1 MSTTK
6 TRSGVQRGVAV
17 VLLLVAAR
25 LCRQE
30 QLARAS
36 RTLVECGTSRCPER
50 FGGCSHLAPTCR
62 SPRGDSVIVSA
73 AGLEHPV
80 HPVDRL
86 QRDVLSPSSRRH
98 PHSRPVIHQGKRMSA
113 GASHSLASCLLLH
126 IHWAGMREDQSAPA
140 VVAGLRTMTSRDPAP
155 CLTDHAGTT

>member
-1 MSTTK
+1 M
-6 TRSGVQRGVAV
+6 
-17 VLLLVAAR
+17 
-25 LCRQE
+25 
-30 QLARAS
+30 
-36 RTLVECGTSRCPER
+36 
-50 FGGCSHLAPTCR
+50 
-62 SPRGDSVIVSA
+62 IVSA

-126 IHWAGMREDQSAPA
+126 VHRAGMREDQAA
-140 VVAGLRTMTSRDPAP
+140 LVVASGLCAVTSRDPAP
-155 CLTDHAGTT
+155 CLTDHAVAT